1 MHRLKLKL
9 PGRLGNPKEML
20 HTDARTDPRIVR
32 ALLAA
37 GGEEADLVPAIA
49 VPDQDATY
57 EECLE
62 YVARMEADFAVDHPH
77 LRDAMPQFESVA
89 TSTQCIPSVDA
100 NDLRLH
106 IHQPKERDG
115 ALPCIVHLHGGG
127 MVQMT
132 AEDPDNIRWRSSL
145 AALGLVVVGVEF
157 RNGGGCLG
165 NHPFP
170 AGLNDCASAAQWAFA
185 NKTLLNVSGIVL
197 SGESGGGN
205 LSLAT
210 ALKANREGWID
221 QIAGVYAIC
230 PYIWGDY
237 AAPPADLLS
246 LQECDGY
253 LLSAAQMGVCVKV
266 YDPAGEHGSNP
277 LAWPLKADDSDLR
290 GLPPHL
296 ISVHELDPL
305 RDEGIAYYRKLLAA
319 EVPVKGRTMLGTPH
333 AGEMFFPDV
342 IPDFY
347 QDSLRSVCQFANLAI
362 GAHEAQQQ
370 GEKQGAAR

>member
-1 MHRLKLKL
+1 MKLKL
-9 PGRLGNPKEML
+9 PGRLGNPEEML

-37 GGEEADLVPAIA
+37 GEEEADLIPAIPA
-49 VPDQDATY
+49 PGSNAGYQ
-57 EECLE
+57 ECLE
-62 YVARMEADFAVDHPH
+62 YIARLEADAAADHTH
-77 LRDAMPQFESVA
+77 LLDTMPRFESVA
-89 TSTQCIPSVDA
+89 TSTECITGVDA
-100 NDLRLH
+100 NDVRLH
-106 IHQPKERDG
+106 IHQPKDPDG

-127 MVQMT
+127 MVLAT

-145 AALGLVVVGVEF
+145 AALGVMVVGVEF
-157 RNGGGCLG
+157 RNGGGRLG

-170 AGLNDCASAAQWAFA
+170 AGLNDCASAVQWVAA

-221 QIAGVYAIC
+221 QIAGVYAFC
-230 PYIWGDY
+230 PYISGAY
-237 AAPPADLLS
+237 ADPPADLLS

-253 LLSAAQMGVCVKV
+253 IISMAQTAACLKV
-266 YDPAGEHGSNP
+266 YDPTGEHGDNP
-277 LAWPLKADDSDLR
+277 LAWPLKAEVGDLR
-290 GLPPHL
+290 GLPAHV
-296 ISVHELDPL
+296 ISVNELDPL

-319 EVPVKGRTMLGTPH
+319 AVPVMGRMMLGTPH

-342 IPDFY
+342 VPNFY
-347 QDSLRSVCQFANLAI
+347 QDSLGLVCEFAKSVVR
-362 GAHEAQQQ
+362 E
-370 GEKQGAAR
+370 